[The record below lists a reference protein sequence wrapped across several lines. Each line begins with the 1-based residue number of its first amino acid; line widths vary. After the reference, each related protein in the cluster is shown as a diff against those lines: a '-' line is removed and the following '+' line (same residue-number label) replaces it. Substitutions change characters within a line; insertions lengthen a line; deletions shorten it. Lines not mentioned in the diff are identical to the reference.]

1 MCVTDQHTLNNQL
14 HKKYTLNGDHQSMLE
29 LLFFMNLTG
38 SLFFV
43 LHMLLFSPGQ
53 TRIPPEYR
61 IFLCRLNLMFFI
73 VPFPICL
80 FYIRRYFDS
89 FVSVVPFAPFVYTGT
104 HVIVH
109 LPEYISFA
117 LPRVAFPE
125 LLVLITWVVVSIRKY
140 KKYATKNRKIR
151 EFGNFYKLFLEKE
164 MEEHTIR
171 VSKLVD
177 DAAKELNLKRKP
189 RIQMEKDLKCP
200 HVGGV
205 FRYTL
210 HLPCNWNVP
219 EHVYYIAIKHELAH
233 IKNNDLLFQRISL
246 IARIL
251 NWFNPVVSILIT
263 RMNKYQ
269 ELAADARA
277 CNGMSKNDRRDFQLA
292 IIDLASQ
299 KSDIPDMLAM
309 GLGYKGRF
317 NSFTEERI
325 YTMNNKKLYNHKFV
339 KLAATAVMSVV
350 MFTLSAIPA
359 LAYNLPATIESED
372 EKVNAVNVID
382 VDLISEDINP
392 ASSVTLTNDSFYSLI
407 ENIDFTE
414 SDFICVDEK
423 GNISYDNN
431 AVEPKII
438 PCNHN
443 YLAARVSYHTKH
455 SNGSCTIT
463 YHSAKKCAKCGHIV
477 VMEEIAH
484 TTYNTCPH

>member
-1 MCVTDQHTLNNQL
+1 
-14 HKKYTLNGDHQSMLE
+14 MLE

-359 LAYNLPATIESED
+359 LAYNLPATIEIED
-372 EKVNAVNVID
+372 EKVNSTNVID
-382 VDLISEDINP
+382 IDIMSDSSDNKSNIS
-392 ASSVTLTNDSFYSLI
+392 LTNEDFYYLF
-407 ENIDFTE
+407 ENIDFAE
-414 SDFICVDEK
+414 SDFVCIDEN
-423 GNISYDNN
+423 GNISYNTI
-431 AVEPKII
+431 EPKII

-443 YLAARVSYHTKH
+443 YLAARASYHTKH
-455 SNGSCTIT
+455 SDGSCTIT
-463 YHSAKKCAKCGHIV
+463 YHDAKKCAKCGHIV
-477 VMEEIAH
+477 VMGEIGHA
-484 TTYNTCPH
+484 TYNTCPH

>member
-359 LAYNLPATIESED
+359 LAYNLPP
-372 EKVNAVNVID
+372 AVEVDDDVTNPID
-382 VDLISEDINP
+382 TFDINVLP
-392 ASSVTLTNDSFYSLI
+392 ASQSVSLNFEEIDLYSLF
-407 ENIDFTE
+407 ENVDFTE
-414 SDFICVDEK
+414 SKFVCIDET
-423 GNISYDNN
+423 GSISYYNTIDSR
-431 AVEPKII
+431 II
-438 PCNHN
+438 ECPHD
-443 YLAARVSYHTKH
+443 YLAARASHHDKN
-455 SNGSCTIT
+455 SDGSCTIT
-463 YHSAKKCAKCGHIV
+463 YYNAKKCAKCGRIV
-477 VMEEIAH
+477 IMEEIGH
-484 TTYNTCPH
+484 TTYNKCPH

>member
-109 LPEYISFA
+109 LPEYIGFA

-359 LAYNLPATIESED
+359 LAYNLPP
-372 EKVNAVNVID
+372 AVEVDDDVTNPID
-382 VDLISEDINP
+382 TFDINVLP
-392 ASSVTLTNDSFYSLI
+392 ASQSVSLNFEEIDLYSLF
-407 ENIDFTE
+407 ENVDFTE
-414 SDFICVDEK
+414 SKFVCIDET
-423 GNISYDNN
+423 GSISYYNTIDSR
-431 AVEPKII
+431 II
-438 PCNHN
+438 ECPHD
-443 YLAARVSYHTKH
+443 YLAARASHHDKN
-455 SNGSCTIT
+455 SDGSCTIT
-463 YHSAKKCAKCGHIV
+463 YYNAKKCAKCGRIV
-477 VMEEIAH
+477 IMEEIGH
-484 TTYNTCPH
+484 TTYNKCPH

>member
-1 MCVTDQHTLNNQL
+1 
-14 HKKYTLNGDHQSMLE
+14 MLE

-43 LHMLLFSPGQ
+43 LHMLLFSLGQ
-53 TRIPPEYR
+53 THIPPEYR

-109 LPEYISFA
+109 LQEYISFA
-117 LPRVAFPE
+117 LPKVAFPE

-292 IIDLASQ
+292 IIDLSSQ

-309 GLGYKGRF
+309 GLGFKGRF

-325 YTMNNKKLYNHKFV
+325 FTMNNKKLYNHKFV

-350 MFTLSAIPA
+350 MFTLSTIPA
-359 LAYNLPATIESED
+359 LAYNLPP
-372 EKVNAVNVID
+372 AVEVDDDVTNPID
-382 VDLISEDINP
+382 TFDINVLP
-392 ASSVTLTNDSFYSLI
+392 ASQSVSLNFEEIDLYSLF
-407 ENIDFTE
+407 ENVDFTE
-414 SDFICVDEK
+414 SKFVCIDET
-423 GNISYDNN
+423 GSISYYNTIDSR
-431 AVEPKII
+431 II
-438 PCNHN
+438 ECPHD
-443 YLAARVSYHTKH
+443 YLAARASHHDKN
-455 SNGSCTIT
+455 SDGSCTIT
-463 YHSAKKCAKCGHIV
+463 YYNAKKCAKCGRIV
-477 VMEEIAH
+477 IMEEIGH
-484 TTYNTCPH
+484 TTYNKCPH